1 MRQHVQQQQ
10 QQQAQNQAIGG
21 SASQVFGSQ
30 LQHQTST
37 RSHGAPQAVTNP
49 NTVIVHQK
57 RSTTGEPGESPNYL

>member
-10 QQQAQNQAIGG
+10 QQQAQNQALGG

-37 RSHGAPQAVTNP
+37 RSHGAPQSVINP
-49 NTVIVHQK
+49 NNAIVQHK
-57 RSTTGEPGESPNYL
+57 RSTAGEPGESPYYL